1 MKPRVYIE
9 TSVISYLVSRP
20 ALDVITA
27 GHQATTL
34 QWWEQHRSRFEL
46 VISQFVVDEASEGDP
61 VAAEKRIAVLSGI
74 SVLPIS
80 EPQII
85 VLAQALLKAGAL
97 PQKAKLDA
105 LHIAVCAVTGVDILL
120 TWNFK
125 HIANGATMRQIEHV
139 CDENGFECPQLLTPL
154 QLLGD
159 SDVD

>member
-1 MKPRVYIE
+1 
-9 TSVISYLVSRP
+9 
-20 ALDVITA
+20 
-27 GHQATTL
+27 
-34 QWWEQHRSRFEL
+34 
-46 VISQFVVDEASEGDP
+46 
-61 VAAEKRIAVLSGI
+61 
-74 SVLPIS
+74 
-80 EPQII
+80 
-85 VLAQALLKAGAL
+85 LLKAGAL

-139 CDENGFECPQLLTPL
+139 CDENDFECPQRLTPL

>member
-61 VAAEKRIAVLSGI
+61 IAAEKRLAALSDI
-74 SVLPIS
+74 SVLPIA
-80 EPQII
+80 EPQIL

>member
-1 MKPRVYIE
+1 MKPRGYIE

-27 GHQATTL
+27 GHQAATL

-61 VAAEKRIAVLSGI
+61 VAAEKRVAALSGI

-105 LHIAVCAVTGVDILL
+105 LHIAVCAVPVWT
-120 TWNFK
+120 F
-125 HIANGATMRQIEHV
+125 
-139 CDENGFECPQLLTPL
+139 C
-154 QLLGD
+154 
-159 SDVD
+159 

>member
-9 TSVISYLVSRP
+9 TTVVSYLVSRP

-27 GHQATTL
+27 GHQATTF

-46 VISQFVVDEASEGDP
+46 VVSQFVLDEASEGDP
-61 VAAEKRIAVLSGI
+61 VAAGKRLAVLDGI
-74 SVLPIS
+74 SVVPIS
-80 EPQII
+80 QPQII

-97 PQKAKLDA
+97 PPKAKLDA
-105 LHIAVCAVTGVDILL
+105 LPISVCAVTGVDILL

-125 HIANGATMRQIEHV
+125 HIANGTTVRQIERV

-159 SDVD
+159 GDVD

>member
-9 TSVISYLVSRP
+9 TTVVSYLVSRP

-27 GHQATTL
+27 GHQATTF

-46 VISQFVVDEASEGDP
+46 VVSQFVLDEASEGDP
-61 VAAEKRIAVLSGI
+61 VAAGKRLAVLDGI
-74 SVLPIS
+74 SVVPIS
-80 EPQII
+80 QPQII

-97 PQKAKLDA
+97 PPKAKLDA
-105 LHIAVCAVTGVDILL
+105 LHISVCAVTGVDILL

-125 HIANGATMRQIEHV
+125 HIANGTTVRQIERV

-159 SDVD
+159 GDVD